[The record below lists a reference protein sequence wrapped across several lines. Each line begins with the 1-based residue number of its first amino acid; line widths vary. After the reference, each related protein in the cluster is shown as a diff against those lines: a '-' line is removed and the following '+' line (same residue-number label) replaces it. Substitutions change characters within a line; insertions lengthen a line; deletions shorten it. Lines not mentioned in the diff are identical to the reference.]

1 MSNNYKAR
9 VIATTTCG
17 GKIDQEFESLEVA
30 TKYYDMVI
38 PTNKALCESL
48 NLSFTIKVDLYAK
61 NLVNGEWILV
71 SGIEG

>member
-9 VIATTTCG
+9 VIATTSRG
-17 GKIDQEFESLEVA
+17 DKIDQEFESLEVA

-48 NLSFTIKVDLYAK
+48 NLSFTIKVYFYTKDETNDA
-61 NLVNGEWILV
+61 WILV
-71 SGIEG
+71 SEIEG